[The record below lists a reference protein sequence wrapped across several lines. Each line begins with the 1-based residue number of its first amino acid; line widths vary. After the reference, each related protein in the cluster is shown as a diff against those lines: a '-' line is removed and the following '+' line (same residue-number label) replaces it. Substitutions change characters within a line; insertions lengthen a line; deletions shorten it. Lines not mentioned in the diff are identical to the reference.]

1 MITIDIEELE
11 SILTSRAGSL
21 FARDIDANEIE
32 LSDIVQS
39 SSFLVLGGAGSIG
52 RAVVKEI
59 VNRKPRKIHVVDIN
73 ENSLAN
79 LTREVRSTVGYF
91 QGEFSTIVCDVG
103 SHLFESYF
111 MSQQS
116 FDYVLNF
123 TALKH
128 VRSEKDNY
136 SLARLIEVNIFN
148 TKKVLS
154 LCELK
159 KTKKY
164 FCVSTDKASAP
175 ANFMGASKKIME
187 IFLESGKVD
196 VNVST
201 ARFANVAF
209 SDGSLPLSMLQRL
222 NSNQPITV
230 PIGVKRFFVTHKEA
244 GELCLMSCLLGADRD
259 IFYPKLTEDRN
270 AVDFLYIAQ
279 EILMRF
285 GYTCQIC
292 DSEESA
298 RRFFDERK
306 VGRRYPIFLS
316 NTDTAG
322 EKRVEQFYSNQ
333 DTHVD
338 SDFDQIGVIRLT
350 NRIKEEKI
358 QRFYELFS
366 DPTRVAGYNRSFI
379 QENFKMLV
387 PDFDYFAS
395 KKSLDD
401 KM

>member
-1 MITIDIEELE
+1 MNTINIEELE

-21 FARDIDANEIE
+21 FARDIDAKEIE
-32 LSDIVQS
+32 VSEIVGS

-59 VNRKPRKIHVVDIN
+59 VKRKPRKIHVVDIN

-79 LTREVRSTVGYF
+79 LTREIRSTVGYF

-103 SHLFESYF
+103 SDLFESYF
-111 MSQQS
+111 MSQES

-148 TKKVLS
+148 TRKVLS

-164 FCVSTDKASAP
+164 FCVSTDKASAHV
-175 ANFMGASKKIME
+175 NFMGASKRIME
-187 IFLESGKVD
+187 IFLESEKVD

-230 PIGVKRFFVTHKEA
+230 PIGVKRFFVTHREA
-244 GELCLMSCLLGADRD
+244 GELCLMSCLLGTDRD

-298 RRFFDERK
+298 RRFFDAGK
-306 VGRRYPIFLS
+306 VGERYPIFLS
-316 NTDTAG
+316 NTDTTG

-333 DTHVD
+333 DMHLD
-338 SDFDQIGVIRLT
+338 SDFEQIGVIRAT

-366 DPTRVAGYNRSFI
+366 DPSRVAGYSRSFI
-379 QENFKMLV
+379 EDNFKMLI
-387 PDFDYFAS
+387 PDFDYFDS